1 MFAARRP
8 IRRVRPIGLY
18 QARSPIDI
26 AWKLTWPFFIS
37 NILACAMILC
47 ILIIGALE
55 IASLAKST
63 STLLYGN
70 TSATGAGFWCG
81 FFFIIAAG
89 LIIML
94 SK

>member
-1 MFAARRP
+1 MFAARYP
-8 IRRVRPIGLY
+8 VRRIRPIGPY
-18 QARSPIDI
+18 QARSPADI
-26 AWKLTWPFFIS
+26 VWKLTWPFLVS
-37 NILACAMILC
+37 NILASAMILC

-63 STLLYGN
+63 STQLYGN

-81 FFFIIAAG
+81 FFFIVAAA